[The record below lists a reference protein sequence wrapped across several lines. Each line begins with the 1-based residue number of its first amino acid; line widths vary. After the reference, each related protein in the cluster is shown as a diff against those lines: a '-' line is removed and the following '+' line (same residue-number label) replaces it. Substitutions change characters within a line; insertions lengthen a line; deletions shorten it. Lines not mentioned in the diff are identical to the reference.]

1 MKEAYIFCNANYI
14 KPETRKTMLCKDA
27 HLGGK
32 TMKKKWISKVNMF
45 TGSSTQETGFW
56 HARNVLFL
64 DLCVVYMYI
73 SIIEVHEAVH

>member
-32 TMKKKWISKVNMF
+32 TMKKKMNIKS
-45 TGSSTQETGFW
+45 
-56 HARNVLFL
+56 
-64 DLCVVYMYI
+64 
-73 SIIEVHEAVH
+73 